1 MRIRTLDGSE
11 HAVDEASEGVM
22 HVIPVPADPAEEEPV
37 RQLEDYVVRDLWI
50 FEKRFRRDG
59 DTEGRGELHRA
70 PCVLRQV
77 RVDLLRQE
85 PIEVFQGHQRIERR
99 MMGLLEELEE

>member
-1 MRIRTLDGSE
+1 M
-11 HAVDEASEGVM
+11 
-22 HVIPVPADPAEEEPV
+22 
-37 RQLEDYVVRDLWI
+37 

-85 PIEVFQGHQRIERR
+85 PIEVLQGHQRIDRR
-99 MMGLLEELEE
+99 MMGLLKELEEQGMAAAASDERPYGRSKLGSGSEFGDIDGRELGEFEFADESS